1 MAKKSGNPADA
12 YRKQLKAKEQKKN
25 KEARQKARDTQTAK
39 KDTRELETEIRALK
53 SQNDSDS
60 KKRVQEL
67 EKELKYISGVKEKY
81 VEEHPDEH
89 DKVFRVRRRPEGEGQ
104 GESSGAGSDKF
115 DQMGRLRDPKRS
127 VYYDAVYN
135 PYGAP
140 PPGMPYRERTP
151 EEESEEEDSDDD
163 IVMPEGPRPD
173 SGEDSDG
180 DSDDSD
186 YIPLPEGPPP
196 PKPQSAPSL
205 PLPNLGPPRPPHA
218 PGFFHGPLSSI
229 PPRPP
234 YGMPQNVQP
243 WGVPPPGF
251 RPPPS
256 GQMRG
261 QFSGPPSSAN
271 LPPRP
276 PPGGQPGAIS
286 APPKPAAPVPAV
298 ESRPSTEAPASA
310 EISAAPVLRDLRKE
324 ATTFVPRN
332 IKKRKPGTAAPD
344 RINAAPGAGE
354 IDEDGDE
361 RRRAR
366 VEEEGGGL
374 MGKLGS
380 VLGAQTQAS
389 KSTKQN
395 VDDDYQKFLE
405 GLGDLG

>member
-25 KEARQKARDTQTAK
+25 KEARQKARDTQTVK

-53 SQNDSDS
+53 SQNDTDS

-163 IVMPEGPRPD
+163 IVMPEGPRPE

-205 PLPNLGPPRPPHA
+205 PLPNLGPPRPPHG

-229 PPRPP
+229 PPRPHH
-234 YGMPQNVQP
+234 GMPQNVQP

-251 RPPPS
+251 RPPPP

-332 IKKRKPGTAAPD
+332 IKKRKPGTAAPN

-361 RRRAR
+361 RKRAR